1 LIEFSV
7 LPGNLSP
14 ISARLFPIS
23 FWASIS
29 TISSSSLQISFCD
42 EKYALIRTDEK
53 MHDLSVKPA
62 ALLAKS
68 TMLGTKLVLQIQ
80 QSWAPIRC
88 HLQHQLVPLCP
99 LLGCLPI
106 NRQCIQAYL
115 THHKRGREE

>member
-1 LIEFSV
+1 
-7 LPGNLSP
+7 
-14 ISARLFPIS
+14 
-23 FWASIS
+23 
-29 TISSSSLQISFCD
+29 
-42 EKYALIRTDEK
+42 
-53 MHDLSVKPA
+53 VKPA

-106 NRQCIQAYL
+106 NRQCIQAYFA
-115 THHKRGREE
+115 HHKRETREQEKSERGKVIPQNCEVFVRE

>member
-1 LIEFSV
+1 
-7 LPGNLSP
+7 
-14 ISARLFPIS
+14 
-23 FWASIS
+23 
-29 TISSSSLQISFCD
+29 
-42 EKYALIRTDEK
+42 
-53 MHDLSVKPA
+53 VKPA

-106 NRQCIQAYL
+106 NRQCIQAYF
-115 THHKRGREE
+115 THHKRENWEQVERVKRE